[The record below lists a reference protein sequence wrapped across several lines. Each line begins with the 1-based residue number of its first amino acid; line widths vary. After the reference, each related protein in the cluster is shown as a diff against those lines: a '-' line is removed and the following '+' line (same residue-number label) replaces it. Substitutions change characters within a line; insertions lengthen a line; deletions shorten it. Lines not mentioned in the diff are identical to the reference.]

1 MNVTMMR
8 FLLIAALTLASVD
21 AATKVAVIELGK
33 SGTVH
38 RTTSTYSETSADGV
52 TSFFSALHGYGRKLQ
67 HAGMTVVPDLFSR
80 PDSGVIVSLSGVD
93 LDSMPQLESIMST
106 EGENNVVG
114 HMEVQGCQS
123 SAILKKVKDVDE
135 VDTSSFKEKVEKKST
150 ENGISGVKMTVTSQN
165 SNDVDNQVAAL
176 VKSLNK
182 SCKKSGKTVV
192 LHLVVEEDEGSARRR
207 LTSRNLGEEDE
218 GEGEENNNNDKNNE
232 GEDGEDGDNN
242 NGYYGYGYYN
252 AYGEW
257 VTPYKTM
264 FQIQYFNVVLW
275 TSVGLV
281 GILLSSLMLMINMPL
296 MADTLLFGESAKV
309 PLDD

>member
-1 MNVTMMR
+1 MNSTMR
-8 FLLIAALTLASVD
+8 ALFAIALALVSVD
-21 AATKVAVIELGK
+21 AATKVAVLELGK

-38 RTTSTYSETSADGV
+38 RSTSTYKDTSAEGV

-80 PDSGVIVSLSGVD
+80 PDSGVVVGLSGVD
-93 LDSMPQLESIMST
+93 LDLMPQLEYIMSN

-114 HMEVQGCQS
+114 HMEVEGSQS
-123 SAILKKVKDVDE
+123 AAIFKNFKDVDE
-135 VDTSSFKEKVEKKST
+135 VNASSLKSKVEKKSADA
-150 ENGISGVKMTVTSQN
+150 GLSGVQLAVTSEN
-165 SNDVDNQVAAL
+165 SNEVDNQVAAL
-176 VKSLNK
+176 VEGLHK

-192 LHLVVEEDEGSARRR
+192 LHLVIEEDEASSRRR
-207 LTSRNLGEEDE
+207 LTSRNLEEEQGER
-218 GEGEENNNNDKNNE
+218 NNN
-232 GEDGEDGDNN
+232 EDDDGDNN
-242 NGYYGYGYYN
+242 SGYYGYGYYN

-275 TSVGLV
+275 TSLGLV
-281 GILLSSLMLMINMPL
+281 GVLLFSLMLMLNMPL